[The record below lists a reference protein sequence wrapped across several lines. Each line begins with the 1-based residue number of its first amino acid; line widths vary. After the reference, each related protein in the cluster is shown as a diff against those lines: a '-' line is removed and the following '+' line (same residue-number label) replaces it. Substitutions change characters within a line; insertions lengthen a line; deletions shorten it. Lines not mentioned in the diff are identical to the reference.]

1 MNQTHHNFD
10 QETKGWVDL
19 IHPREPRPELTTQI
33 DTKWLVIGAGYTG
46 LSCARRLAELNPT
59 EKIVLLEA
67 REVGQSASGRNSGYA
82 VAHSHFSGGYQKN
95 QLEHYQRIDRIN
107 QTGLTSLKSI
117 IEANQIDCDYKDAG
131 IYHMAADK
139 NSSGE
144 CDQFVDYLQKRQIE
158 HMELSK
164 DQIKL
169 ELGTSWY
176 QKGVKVKKGALVQPA
191 KLVFGLADSLPN
203 NVELYENTPVMEL
216 TRGVINTIQTPKSS
230 VKADNVIMACNY
242 EPLAN
247 GKHKQR
253 VVGVTLSGSITRVL
267 NQDEVDLLGTESSWG
282 GFVPSQRWSNGQTYR
297 R

>member
-19 IHPREPRPELTTQI
+19 IHPREPRSELTTQI
-33 DTKWLVIGAGYTG
+33 DTKWLVIGAGFTG

-67 REVGQSASGRNSGYA
+67 REIGQSASGRNSGYA

-144 CDQFVDYLQKRQIE
+144 CDQFVDYLQKRKIE
-158 HMELSK
+158 HVELSK

-176 QKGVKVKKGALVQPA
+176 QKGVKVKKGALV
-191 KLVFGLADSLPN
+191 
-203 NVELYENTPVMEL
+203 
-216 TRGVINTIQTPKSS
+216 
-230 VKADNVIMACNY
+230 
-242 EPLAN
+242 
-247 GKHKQR
+247 
-253 VVGVTLSGSITRVL
+253 
-267 NQDEVDLLGTESSWG
+267 
-282 GFVPSQRWSNGQTYR
+282 
-297 R
+297 